1 MCGTSAV
8 GPGETFAPSRCWVNT
23 RHRAVG
29 LEGAR
34 SAAAH
39 SRSHSGFELLEQ
51 SLLQLDL
58 PSQRYDCVF
67 ANAMLFHLLSQVLPK
82 VLRQLHA
89 CLRPRVRIFQLQ
101 PTR

>member
-1 MCGTSAV
+1 MCWTSAV
-8 GPGETFAPSRCWVNT
+8 DPGETFASSRCWVNT
-23 RHRAVG
+23 GHRAVG
-29 LEGAR
+29 LEGAP
-34 SAAAH
+34 SAASHA
-39 SRSHSGFELLEQ
+39 RSHSGSEVLEQ

-58 PSQRYDCVF
+58 PSQRYDGVF

-89 CLRPRVRIFQLQ
+89 GLRPRVRIFQLQ